1 MIARRNFFG
10 AALASGAAAFCLC
23 NATSDGAHAAES
35 SDSQPGLN
43 FYPAPQIIR
52 AEVFTEMPAA
62 FRRKGVRSE
71 WSDINRVGRPPVDC
85 FIEGITFDLQ
95 GNLYVVDVPFGRLF
109 RISSTKEWTQLA
121 EWDGEPNGMA
131 LHPNGTFYITDYK
144 QGLLTFD
151 PVAGKISTFLGR
163 KDSERFKGLNDLVF
177 AKNGDIYMT
186 DQGQTGLQDPTGRV
200 FRLRTNGQLDLLLS
214 TGVSPNGLVLDA
226 SETVLFVSMTRDNAV
241 WRVPLFPDGT
251 TGKVGRFASFY
262 GISGPDSISMDE
274 AGNLIVPHASLG
286 SVFVINPDGE
296 PIARVLSP
304 RGKTTTNIKF
314 GGPDRKTMYI
324 TESSSGSI
332 LSAPWAIP
340 GRKLYAEIGAAP

>member
-10 AALASGAAAFCLC
+10 GALLSTAAALCLRDAAA
-23 NATSDGAHAAES
+23 NRAQAAEG

-43 FYPAPQIIR
+43 FYPPPQTIR
-52 AEVFTEMPAA
+52 ADVYTDMPAT
-62 FRRKGVRSE
+62 FRRKGVTSE
-71 WSDINRVGRPPVDC
+71 WSDINRVGRPPVDS

-109 RISSTKEWTQLA
+109 KISPSKEWTQLA

-131 LHPNGTFYITDYK
+131 LHPSGKFYITDYK

-151 PVAGKISTFLGR
+151 PTTGKIATFLGR

-226 SETVLFVSMTRDNAV
+226 TETVLFVSMTRDNAV

-251 TGKVGRFASFY
+251 TGKVGRFAS
-262 GISGPDSISMDE
+262 STAS
-274 AGNLIVPHASLG
+274 AGRTAS
-286 SVFVINPDGE
+286 
-296 PIARVLSP
+296 AWTR
-304 RGKTTTNIKF
+304 RAT
-314 GGPDRKTMYI
+314 
-324 TESSSGSI
+324 
-332 LSAPWAIP
+332 
-340 GRKLYAEIGAAP
+340 